1 MHMPG
6 HKGNTSFVPPYL
18 KQDITEIPGFDN
30 LHAPSGIIKDIED
43 DAAALWG
50 ARSSIISV
58 NGATAPVLASVMAA
72 ASLGKVLIASNCHI
86 SVWHALEISGADFSV
101 IDPLTDP
108 RLPFCTDV
116 DSAKIRKALRDDPS
130 IKSVVITS
138 PTYEG
143 VISDIDSIG
152 QAARESGVIL
162 IVDASHGSHLGLD
175 EYFPKTPE
183 ADVVIKSLHKTL
195 HSPTQTAL
203 LLTYSDRLD
212 ISLIRHYMDVF
223 ETSSPSYI
231 LMSGIARVIDD
242 LKNNRQLTLPWT
254 TALCS
259 CREVLGNELRHIKLF
274 EMEGADP
281 SKLVILTGGVISGN
295 DLAAAL
301 MRDKITVEASYDDYV
316 IAMTGIGDDETSL
329 TRFASALLKE
339 DALLDGTVET
349 QYEEAVPHSEF
360 RMKLKIKDAVEAPFE
375 SVPLDGCEGR
385 ISASYVFKYPPGIPV
400 LIPGQTITK
409 DRLKLISDA
418 ALKVVSG

>member
-6 HKGNTSFVPPYL
+6 HKGNTSFVPQYL

-30 LHAPSGIIKDIED
+30 LHSPSGVIRKIED

-50 ARSSIISV
+50 ASSAILSV

-101 IDPLTDP
+101 IDPDTDP
-108 RLPFCTDV
+108 RLPFCSDV
-116 DSAKIRKALRDDPS
+116 NSAKIRKALRDDPS

-143 VISDIDSIG
+143 VISDIDSIRN
-152 QAARESGVIL
+152 AARESGVIL

-175 EYFPKTPE
+175 DYFPKTPE

-203 LLTYSDRLD
+203 LLTYSDSLD
-212 ISLIRHYMDVF
+212 ESLIRHYMDVF

-242 LKNNRQLTLPWT
+242 LKNDKQLTLPWT
-254 TALCS
+254 DALRK
-259 CREVLGNELRHIKLF
+259 CREVLRNELSHIKLF
-274 EMEGADP
+274 EQDGADP
-281 SKLVILTGGVISGN
+281 SKLVILTGGVISGEE
-295 DLAAAL
+295 LASAL
-301 MRDKITVEASYDDYV
+301 ARDKIVVEASYDDHV
-316 IAMTGIGDDETSL
+316 IAMTGIGDDEASL

-339 DALLDGTVET
+339 DARLEGTVKT
-349 QYEEAVPHSEF
+349 IYEEAVPHSEL
-360 RMKLKIKDAVEAPFE
+360 RMKLKIKDAVEAVSE
-375 SVPLDGCEGR
+375 LVPRDLCEGR
-385 ISASYVFKYPPGIPV
+385 TSASYVFKYPPGIPV
-400 LIPGQTITK
+400 LIPGQIITK
-409 DRLKLISDA
+409 DRLRLISDA
-418 ALKVVSG
+418 SLKVVSG